1 MNSLRQKALEKII
14 DRKPNKKDFPTE
26 KVSDYF
32 GCNVFDYETMQSYM
46 PKHAFEHIQEAIVS
60 GKRINREIADQIA
73 SGMKSWA
80 EERGATHYTH
90 WFHPLTGETAE
101 KHDAFLDTNHK
112 GQAFEGFSGKLLS
125 QQEPDASSFPHGGL
139 RNTFEARGYT
149 AWDPSSPAFVL
160 DKTLCIPT
168 IFIAYTGE
176 ALDYK
181 TPLLKALH
189 ELDKCATETMQYFD
203 RKVTQVFATL
213 GWEQEYFLIDRALF
227 LARPDLVLTGRTLLG
242 HSSAKDQQLNDHY
255 FGAIPERVVAF
266 MKDFEYEAHKLGI
279 PVKTRHNEVAPNQ
292 FECAPIFEE
301 ANLAND
307 HNLLL
312 MEVMRRVSLDHNFK
326 VLFHE
331 KPYKGVNGSG
341 KHNNW
346 SMQTDNGENL
356 LQPGNTPKQNLRF
369 LTFLV
374 NITKAVSNYGDIL
387 RASIVSAGNLHRLGA
402 SEAPPSIISVFLG
415 DRLTEILDELEKQ
428 IPDSKMSP
436 DLKTKLKL
444 DIGKIPELLLDNTDR
459 NRTSPFAFTGNRFEF
474 RAVGSAANSAGP
486 ITVLTAAVAQQLKE
500 FNTETN
506 AVIKSKKLKKD
517 EAIFHILRRYIKESK
532 SVRFEGN
539 GYSNEWEKEAEKRGL
554 SNIKSAS
561 EAYKSYVDKHTIKLF
576 TESNILTQKE
586 LESRYEIKTEEYNK
600 KIQIESRVLGDLAI
614 NHINPTAIKYQNI
627 LIQNLQGLK
636 AIYSTDEE
644 FRANSENSLETL
656 NKLNNHRNAIIKN
669 VKDMINSRKEAK
681 ILTNCKERLVIYET
695 KVLPYMT
702 EIRYHIDKLEL
713 IIDDELWSLPKYR
726 EMLFTR

>member
-60 GKRINREIADQIA
+60 GKRINRNIADQIA